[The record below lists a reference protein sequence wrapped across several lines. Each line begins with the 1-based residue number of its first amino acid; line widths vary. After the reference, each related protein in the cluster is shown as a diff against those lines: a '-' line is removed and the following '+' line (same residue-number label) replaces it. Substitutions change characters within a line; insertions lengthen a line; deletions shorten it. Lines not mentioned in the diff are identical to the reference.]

1 MAGFTA
7 QTSERSIKAIVNAG
21 KLDSAVLN
29 SDAIKDLDW
38 SSKLIH
44 LIKSNLVEEEQ
55 LLKVFSKAASLPKA
69 FPKEEEIN
77 ESAVTALPIRFLIEN
92 TILPYQFEDNFLKV
106 LIVDPRN
113 IELKNELK
121 NGTRCNV
128 LGLCDQ
134 RFGR

>member
-44 LIKSNLVEEEQ
+44 LIKSNLIEEEQ

-69 FPKEEEIN
+69 FPLAEEIN
-77 ESAVTALPIRFLIEN
+77 
-92 TILPYQFEDNFLKV
+92 
-106 LIVDPRN
+106 
-113 IELKNELK
+113 
-121 NGTRCNV
+121 
-128 LGLCDQ
+128 
-134 RFGR
+134 